1 MLMTGGSLC
10 QDFIFIPSGKENS
23 KLVVDLSVYRA
34 DVFIYEEMYP
44 LQNNTLL

>member
-1 MLMTGGSLC
+1 MPRLYIYS
-10 QDFIFIPSGKENS
+10 KWKRNNS

-44 LQNNTLL
+44 LQNNKLL